1 MTLLMVVSTDSE
13 ILSQKNAHA
22 CKVEN
27 DVCDTFYDSPSSV
40 IRFIVLY
47 PVRDIP
53 FRVIHS
59 YSNPS
64 QAGREL

>member
-1 MTLLMVVSTDSE
+1 MRILMVVSKDSE
-13 ILSQKNAHA
+13 SGELSQKNTSAIRCMIIQY
-22 CKVEN
+22 CKIE
-27 DVCDTFYDSPSSV
+27 
-40 IRFIVLY
+40 FIVLY